1 MRLSQ
6 RMRDLELLTEAQ
18 EDKDGMSEKDR
29 LMQTQDTIK
38 HQIKAFTH
46 NDKLDFT

>member
-6 RMRDLELLTEAQ
+6 RMRDLDIMNEKQDDENNT
-18 EDKDGMSEKDR
+18 MSEKDR

-38 HQIKAFTH
+38 H
-46 NDKLDFT
+46 